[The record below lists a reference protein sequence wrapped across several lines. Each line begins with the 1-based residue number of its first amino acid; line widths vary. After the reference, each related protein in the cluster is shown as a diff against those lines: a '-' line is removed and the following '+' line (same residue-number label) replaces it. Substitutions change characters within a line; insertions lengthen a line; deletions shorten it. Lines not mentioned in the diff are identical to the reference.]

1 MGQPGSFQPRGED
14 WMVRELQTLRRE
26 LNELRAANVFG
37 RTGIMPRDGG
47 TDFEGYVNINGPLDI
62 NGDGTVNGPL
72 EVNGTMDVAGNA
84 EFTGNM
90 KIGGTLELPAGI
102 IGNEALTD
110 PLIVSTSGVSQNNF
124 SLGPASTVYAGGTV
138 TIPAGYSKASV
149 LCMVVGGGMNSTAG
163 LDYVYVAA
171 SINGVAG
178 GETPQSTD
186 AGRYATASANGIRSL
201 TGLNGGTITLGCQM
215 RTNGGTWTA
224 STSTFANMNAVIY
237 FTR

>member
-14 WMVRELQTLRRE
+14 WIVRKIQELERRQ
-26 LNELRAANVFG
+26 NEQAAANVFG
-37 RTGIMPRDGG
+37 RTGITPKDGG
-47 TDFEGYVNINGPLDI
+47 TDLDGFVNINGEGVI
-62 NGDGTVNGPL
+62 NGPL
-72 EVNGTMDVAGNA
+72 EVNGTMDVAGDA

-90 KIGGTLELPAGI
+90 KIGGTLDLPAGI

-124 SLGPASTVYAGGTV
+124 SLGPSSTVYAGGTV